1 MAEKVCPKCGEKV
14 LGASEAC
21 PFCGSDLQGQK
32 ESKRGFTKKQKRAI
46 QIICAAI
53 GIVVAACVAFV
64 IILMNHPFEFA
75 ENEDGTYTVIHCN
88 KYVKKASI
96 PETYKDQP
104 VTKIDK
110 GAFVGCE
117 KLVSVEIPNSIT
129 AIEDYAFEGCVSL
142 ADIMI
147 PNSVTKIGYRVFE
160 GCVSLT
166 SVTIPNSVTKIG
178 FRAFGGCTGLTS
190 LVFEGNSH
198 LNFIDVYAFEDCPLE
213 FAVLPTASILAIP
226 KKQLRE
232 VTITSGSS
240 LDQWA
245 FASCKNLETVT
256 IGDTVATIGDG
267 AFEDCKKLKT
277 VIIGNSVRKIDDNA
291 FSGCTSL
298 TSVIF
303 GDKNQLTSI
312 GEWAFYC
319 CESLASIKIPRSV
332 TSIGCYA
339 FADCT
344 SLAEIKYNGSEMQW
358 YWNVDKGERWDY
370 YAGEYTVTFAIVE

>member
-14 LGASEAC
+14 LMASEAC

-104 VTKIDK
+104 VTKIDES
-110 GAFVGCE
+110 AFVGCE
-117 KLVSVEIPNSIT
+117 KLVSVEIPNSVTTIS
-129 AIEDYAFEGCVSL
+129 DL
-142 ADIMI
+142 A
-147 PNSVTKIGYRVFE
+147 FE

-178 FRAFGGCTGLTS
+178 FRAFGGCTGLTG
-190 LVFEGNSH
+190 LIFEDDSRVN
-198 LNFIDVYAFEDCPLE
+198 LIEDYAFEDCPLE
-213 FAVLPTASILAIP
+213 FAVLPTSAILAIP
-226 KKQLRE
+226 KKQLKE
-232 VTITSGSS
+232 LTINSGKS

-245 FASCKNLETVT
+245 FANCKNLETVT
-256 IGDTVATIGDG
+256 IGDTITTIGDG
-267 AFEDCKKLKT
+267 AFEECKKLKT
-277 VIIGNSVRKIDDNA
+277 VTIGNGVRKIDSNA
-291 FSGCTSL
+291 FSECTSL
-298 TSVIF
+298 TDVIF
-303 GDKNQLTSI
+303 GDKNQLVSI

-319 CESLASIKIPRSV
+319 CESLTAIKIPRSV
-332 TSIGCYA
+332 TSIGSYA
-339 FADCT
+339 FTDCT
-344 SLAEIKYNGSEMQW
+344 ALVSINYCGSEQQW
-358 YWNVDKGERWDY
+358 SFIKKGSRWDY
-370 YAGEYTVTFAIVE
+370 YAGAFTVIYDYKGE